1 MVGIIDVGVGNIQ
14 SIKNWLDR
22 CIVNW
27 EIIDNSKRLED
38 YSLLI
43 LPGVGSAKLF
53 VERLHTS
60 GFFLKL
66 IDAHSSGQRILGI
79 CLGAQVFMD
88 HLEEGGGVDGFGFIN
103 GKVIKLP
110 LKDSNTGWLPFSF
123 DRRNLS
129 YNWYNN
135 SKSSTRKI
143 KLSGRVFYN
152 HNYGLLL
159 SDSSAFNQNIDSPSL
174 STFSSIIHKE
184 NVYGFQFHPEKSQEL
199 GETLLKM
206 LL

>member
-1 MVGIIDVGVGNIQ
+1 MVGIINVGVGNIQ
-14 SIKNWLDR
+14 SVKNWLDR
-22 CIVNW
+22 SIVNW
-27 EIIDNSKRLED
+27 EIIDNTKNLEN

-53 VERLHTS
+53 IERLHTS
-60 GFFLKL
+60 GFFSKL
-66 IDAHSSGQRILGI
+66 IKAHSRGQRILGI
-79 CLGAQVFMD
+79 CLGAQVMMD
-88 HLEEGGGVDGFGFIN
+88 YLEEDGGIDGLGFIK

-123 DRRNLS
+123 DRRNIS
-129 YNWYNN
+129 PNWYHNN
-135 SKSSTRKI
+135 KTSSRKI

-159 SDSSAFNQNIDSPSL
+159 SDSNTFNQDIDTVHL
-174 STFSSIIHKE
+174 SSFSSVIHKK
-184 NVYGFQFHPEKSQEL
+184 NVIGFQFHPEKSQEL
-199 GETLLKM
+199 GEILLKM